1 MKFVQSSLFLFL
13 FFGCHFLMNSETV
26 VPRFVTNYD
35 RKSFLN
41 PPAALTRTSI
51 WLLLH
56 GKRQLRL
63 MGPLCQKHYDIFR
76 KSLRNLKTVV
86 PTWTCTDGQLI
97 KERPVFLCW
106 ATLMLD
112 ESNKIENGGKRNGE
126 EEKKKNTLPLRNSMS
141 RSVGVERFSCDFI
154 IYNKCIKQQKVE
166 YLLCGS

>member
-1 MKFVQSSLFLFL
+1 MRCRPDLFPKF
-13 FFGCHFLMNSETV
+13 SEREANVGKFKIDQNLWAKTV

-76 KSLRNLKTVV
+76 KSLRNLKTAV
-86 PTWTCTDGQLI
+86 PT
-97 KERPVFLCW
+97 
-106 ATLMLD
+106 
-112 ESNKIENGGKRNGE
+112 
-126 EEKKKNTLPLRNSMS
+126 
-141 RSVGVERFSCDFI
+141 
-154 IYNKCIKQQKVE
+154 
-166 YLLCGS
+166 